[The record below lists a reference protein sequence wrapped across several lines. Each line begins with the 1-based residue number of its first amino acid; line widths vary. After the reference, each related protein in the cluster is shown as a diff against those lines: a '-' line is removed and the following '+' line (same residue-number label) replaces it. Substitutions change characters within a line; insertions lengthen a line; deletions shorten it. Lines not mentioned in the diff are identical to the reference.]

1 MFSVFKRAFSASQQ
15 VRLSFVW
22 ERALGKESCVVVVQ
36 ELCVPRLPGNKPTL
50 YSQPSLWGVRSS
62 DIFPMKCQESDLE
75 IPGGAGGA
83 HPTPPLLCRAQS
95 HRRTGAGYSSFPPT
109 LWPWLEPAHE
119 LCPPQFPSSV
129 TGCFSL
135 QKTLG
140 RRGQG
145 DAWRWNQAGSWHDHP
160 SIPRA

>member
-1 MFSVFKRAFSASQQ
+1 ME
-15 VRLSFVW
+15 L
-22 ERALGKESCVVVVQ
+22 L

-62 DIFPMKCQESDLE
+62 DIFPMKCQEPDRE

-83 HPTPPLLCRAQS
+83 HPTSPLFSRAQS
-95 HRRTGAGYSSFPPT
+95 DRRTGAGYSSFPPT

-119 LCPPQFPSSV
+119 LSTSVPQLR

-140 RRGQG
+140 RTGQG
-145 DAWRWNQAGSWHDHP
+145 DAQRWNQAGSWHDHTSTP
-160 SIPRA
+160 GPEHAEHPWMQKADTPLCLF